1 VINRNDWLS
10 RTARLVFRSAFRS
23 LYGGILKGIF
33 VLRLAAAL
41 LALLVLTPAQAT
53 EAGWALLSEGGHVV
67 LIRHAQA
74 AGNGDTG
81 NLDIAKC
88 ATQRNLSDRG
98 KLQARK
104 MGALFAARAAPVD
117 RVLSSRY
124 CRCIDTARFAFGEDI
139 VEPTPA
145 LDPLAK
151 DEPARQAQLA
161 EMRALVANFSGSGNL
176 VLVTHQENIVA
187 LTGISPR
194 EGEAIIVKAEGDK
207 LHVIGRNIF
216 D

>member
-1 VINRNDWLS
+1 MIGWTYAAHGLS
-10 RTARLVFRSAFRS
+10 FVS
-23 LYGGILKGIF
+23 LSVLYDGIREGFF

-41 LALLVLTPAQAT
+41 FALFILTPAQAT
-53 EAGWALLSEGGHVV
+53 EAGWALLRDGGRAV
-67 LIRHAQA
+67 LIRHALA
-74 AGNGDTG
+74 AGSGDPG
-81 NLDIAKC
+81 NFDIAKC

-104 MGALFAARAAPVD
+104 MGALFAARAAPLD

-124 CRCIDTARFAFGEDI
+124 CRCLDTARFAFGEDI
-139 VEPTPA
+139 AEPTAA

-151 DEPARQAQLA
+151 SEPAKQAQLA
-161 EMRALVANFSGSGNL
+161 AMRALVADFSGSGNL

-187 LTGISPR
+187 LTGVSPR

-207 LHVIGRNIF
+207 LRVIGRIIF